1 MRLSWAV
8 RDEIDGPHT
17 LQICERRVR
26 GAFRLS
32 STWAGANGRCVRNNN
47 HDNNCMR
54 ARNGEADTMDVAAS
68 INPQIDP
75 GPVGMQVQ
83 LCVNLQRG
91 ERCVVQILR

>member
-1 MRLSWAV
+1 M
-8 RDEIDGPHT
+8 
-17 LQICERRVR
+17 R

-32 STWAGANGRCVRNNN
+32 AQGGASGRCVCNNN
-47 HDNNCMR
+47 HDNDRRR
-54 ARNGEADTMDVAAS
+54 ARNGEADTVDVAAS

-75 GPVGMQVQ
+75 ALVGMQVQ